1 MIVWDQDKLCA
12 AAAKLSD
19 DSSVENLYAASGTAA
34 ALGCPL
40 KFGAKVQRTLVF
52 LFFFTVYTIFEGVLS
67 CFFLLFSLFPFLIFS
82 PASSPRPT
90 TVQFYIIYTPVLITI
105 LVFSLLEV
113 LRYHTP
119 RLMSPHIIGGV

>member
-1 MIVWDQDKLCA
+1 MVWDQDKLCA

-52 LFFFTVYTIFEGVLS
+52 LFFTVYTIFEGVLS
-67 CFFLLFSLFPFLIFS
+67 CFFLLFSLFPFLIFPLQAA
-82 PASSPRPT
+82 PAQPQYCFT
-90 TVQFYIIYTPVLITI
+90 
-105 LVFSLLEV
+105 
-113 LRYHTP
+113 
-119 RLMSPHIIGGV
+119 